1 MNSIHTTRI
10 ILNNYL
16 EFFELVFN
24 SLVVFVKKNRL
35 SCWDFT

>member
-24 SLVVFVKKNRL
+24 SLVVFVKNN
-35 SCWDFT
+35 SI